1 MLLDVLRKHWG
12 YNEFRPLQE
21 EAMSCALDSRDSLV
35 VLPTG
40 GGKSLC
46 YQAPAVCR
54 DGVAIVVSP
63 LISLMKDQV
72 DSLLTCGIQAAFINS
87 TQSWEERRQ
96 VADQCRSG
104 ELKLLYIAPERLVQ
118 PQTIEFLKQ
127 QTVSFIAV
135 DEAHCI
141 SEWGHD
147 FRPEFREL
155 ASIRNEL
162 PDVSIHA
169 FTATATEQVR
179 RDIAE
184 QLALRD
190 ASVLVGSFDRP
201 NLVYRSERRDSI
213 LDQVQEILQRH
224 SNESGIIYCT
234 SRREVDSI
242 SAELNAVGYRTLPY
256 HAGMTDEQ
264 RRLNQEAFAEESID
278 TIVATVAFG
287 MGIDKSN
294 VRYVIHTGMP
304 KSLENYQQ
312 ESGRAGRDSLEAE
325 CVLFYS
331 MSDFMRW
338 KKNVEDGSEENA
350 EASQRSLHAM
360 VDYATGVS
368 CRHRSLLQYFGQDF
382 GLESCGACDV
392 CLQELDE
399 VEDPLIV
406 GQKILSSVV
415 RQRERFGAEYT
426 SLVLKG
432 SRDRRVIANGHD
444 KLSTWGIL
452 AEESQS
458 SIRDWIGQL
467 VSQDFLARVGEF
479 GTLAVTPR
487 GRELLRGKVTPKLLR
502 AAETTTR
509 QTRRTSKLTAS
520 WEGVDRQLFDRLRSL
535 RHDLATQQGVPAY
548 VVFTDETL
556 RELSRKRPQSLESL
570 RTIKGVGEKRL
581 ATYGEEFLAAICEY
595 SADAGAESAES
606 ADAQNVASTVAES
619 AESTDAQNVS
629 STAATNDSK
638 SRSAKPRAFDLF
650 RDGATLE
657 AVRTETDRAMTTILG
672 YLSEF
677 IQVEGLT
684 DPTPWIDES
693 DYDRIRHAT
702 QDTGLEKLKP
712 IYKVLEGEISYE
724 TIRIALACLRNEV
737 ALADSDSAD

>member
-1 MLLDVLRKHWG
+1 MLLDVLQKHWG
-12 YNEFRPLQE
+12 YSDFRPLQE
-21 EAMSCALDSRDSLV
+21 EAMSCALDARDSLV

-72 DSLLTCGIQAAFINS
+72 DSLLTCGIPAAFINS
-87 TQSWEERRQ
+87 TQSWDERRR
-96 VADQCRSG
+96 VADQFRSG
-104 ELKLLYIAPERLVQ
+104 KLNLLYIAPERLVQ
-118 PQTIEFLKQ
+118 PQTIEFLQQ
-127 QTVSFIAV
+127 QTISFIAV

-141 SEWGHD
+141 SEWGHV

-155 ASIRNEL
+155 ASLRRAL

-179 RDIAE
+179 RDIVE

-201 NLVYRSERRDSI
+201 NLVYRSERRDAV
-213 LDQVQEILQRH
+213 LDQVREILDRH
-224 SNESGIIYCT
+224 KNESGIIYCT

-242 SAELNAVGYRTLPY
+242 SGELNGIGHRTLPY
-256 HAGMTDEQ
+256 HAGMTDED
-264 RRLNQEAFAEESID
+264 RRRNQEAFAEESID

-312 ESGRAGRDSLEAE
+312 ESGRAGRDNLEAE

-338 KKNVEDGSEENA
+338 KKNVEDSSEENA
-350 EASQRSLHAM
+350 EASLRSLQAM

-368 CRHRSLLQYFGQDF
+368 CRHRSLVQYFGQEFEPD
-382 GLESCGACDV
+382 SCGACDV

-415 RQRERFGAEYT
+415 RQKERFGAEYT
-426 SLVLKG
+426 ALVLKG
-432 SRDRRVIANGHD
+432 SRDKRILANGHD
-444 KLSTWGIL
+444 ELSTWGIL

-458 SIRDWIGQL
+458 AIRDWIGQL
-467 VSQDFLARVGEF
+467 VSQDFLARVGEY

-487 GRELLRGKVTPKLLR
+487 GRDLLKGNQTPKLLR

-509 QTRRTSKLTAS
+509 QKKRTKKLTAS
-520 WEGVDRQLFDRLRSL
+520 WEGVDRTLFDELRTL
-535 RHDLATQQGVPAY
+535 RHDLASQDGVPAY

-556 RELSRKRPQSLESL
+556 RELSRFRPGSLDTMSE
-570 RTIKGVGEKRL
+570 IKGVGEKRL
-581 ATYGEEFLAAICEY
+581 ATYGEPFLSAISKYCREASLDANVGSATTSSAQPRKKTTPPQDTSAAQP
-595 SADAGAESAES
+595 D
-606 ADAQNVASTVAES
+606 
-619 AESTDAQNVS
+619 
-629 STAATNDSK
+629 
-638 SRSAKPRAFDLF
+638 SRSAKPRAFHLF

-657 AVRTETDRAMTTILG
+657 VVQTETDRAMATVQG
-672 YLSEF
+672 YLGEF
-677 IQVEGLT
+677 IQLEGLT

-693 DYDRIRHAT
+693 SYDRIRHAS
-702 QDTGLEKLKP
+702 QETGMKKLKT
-712 IYKVLEGEISYE
+712 IYEALQGEISYE
-724 TIRIALACLRNEV
+724 TIRIALACLRNEF
-737 ALADSDSAD
+737 ALSGIEAENENVSTD